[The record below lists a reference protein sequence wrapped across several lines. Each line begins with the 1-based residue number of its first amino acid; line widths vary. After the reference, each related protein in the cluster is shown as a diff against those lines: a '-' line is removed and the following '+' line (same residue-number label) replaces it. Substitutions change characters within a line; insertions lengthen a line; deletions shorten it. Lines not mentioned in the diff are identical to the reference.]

1 MKPLVSAKDGS
12 RFAAPVPASAP
23 LTSQE
28 VVSTLAGTS
37 AAPVSRPLPARFSV
51 TLPEESL
58 VIDDRSQLSPAQ
70 MVETKLMTRLK
81 ELSLPV
87 SHIQMK
93 GLVRARYFEA

>member
-1 MKPLVSAKDGS
+1 
-12 RFAAPVPASAP
+12 
-23 LTSQE
+23 
-28 VVSTLAGTS
+28 
-37 AAPVSRPLPARFSV
+37 V